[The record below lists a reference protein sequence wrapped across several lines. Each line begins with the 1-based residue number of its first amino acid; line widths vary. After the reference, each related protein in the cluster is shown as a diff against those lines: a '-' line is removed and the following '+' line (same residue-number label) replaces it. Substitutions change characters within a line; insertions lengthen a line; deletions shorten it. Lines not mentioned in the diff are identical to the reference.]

1 MENKILK
8 DHSLGGFIVA
18 TIVSIVVYFFTKY
31 WTPLECYLLSYLF
44 SVISYLV
51 FVALMKNTEY
61 QEKWDGIEIFTAFFA
76 SGIAQ
81 WGNLTLCLIF
91 GFPAG
96 ENILESLT

>member
-1 MENKILK
+1 
-8 DHSLGGFIVA
+8 
-18 TIVSIVVYFFTKY
+18 
-31 WTPLECYLLSYLF
+31 
-44 SVISYLV
+44 
-51 FVALMKNTEY
+51 MKNTEY